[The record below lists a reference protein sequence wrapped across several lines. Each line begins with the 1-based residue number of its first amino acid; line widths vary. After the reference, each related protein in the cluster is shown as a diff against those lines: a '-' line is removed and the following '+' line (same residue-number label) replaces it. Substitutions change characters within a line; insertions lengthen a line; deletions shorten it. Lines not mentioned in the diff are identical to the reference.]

1 MLGIAL
7 VGRSNL
13 FEACLLAPPSWLLST
28 YSVSKSLPFTL
39 KLLIRQP
46 DGIMVIRTSGKH
58 ALNEILN
65 VTEDNTIPFRAIW
78 LPWSQWFDLYALKY
92 WIRDLR
98 SITLAGIEDCT
109 TEWVVSE
116 VIMKRS
122 KRERNELQ

>member
-1 MLGIAL
+1 
-7 VGRSNL
+7 
-13 FEACLLAPPSWLLST
+13 
-28 YSVSKSLPFTL
+28 
-39 KLLIRQP
+39 
-46 DGIMVIRTSGKH
+46 MVIRTSGKH